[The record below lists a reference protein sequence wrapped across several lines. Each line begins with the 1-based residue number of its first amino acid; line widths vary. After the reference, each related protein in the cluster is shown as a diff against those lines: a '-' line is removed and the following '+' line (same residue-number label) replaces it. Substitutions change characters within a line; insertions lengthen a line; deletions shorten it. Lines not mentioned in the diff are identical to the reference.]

1 MVRPMTR
8 KAKTAS
14 AQWLGIPAFPI
25 PIFSGK
31 LVLCNSPEEW
41 DSVAAAF
48 DDVTGTNGCKGLA
61 MRYYSEEHGRVYA
74 IGVFDKAVDT
84 LVHELAHA
92 TFFLLGDVGVPVA
105 SGEDN
110 EAFTYLQGF
119 LMREVFPVF
128 LAKTK
133 Q

>member
-1 MVRPMTR
+1 MAR

-14 AQWLGIPAFPI
+14 VKLLGIPAFPI
-25 PIFSGK
+25 PIFGGK
-31 LVLCNSPEEW
+31 LVLCTSPQEW
-41 DSVAAAF
+41 DALAAAF
-48 DDVTGTNGCKGLA
+48 GDATGTDGCKGLA

-74 IGVFDKAVDT
+74 AGVFDKAVDT

-92 TFFLLGDVGVPVA
+92 TFFLLGDVGIPVA

-110 EAFTYLQGF
+110 ESFTYILGW
-119 LMREVFPVF
+119 LMRETFPVF
-128 LAKTK
+128 QAAIK

>member
-1 MVRPMTR
+1 MAR

-14 AQWLGIPAFPI
+14 VQWLGIPAFPI

-31 LVLCNSPEEW
+31 LVLCTSPQEW

-48 DDVTGTNGCKGLA
+48 DDVTGTDGCKGLA
-61 MRYYSEEHGRVYA
+61 MRYYSEEHGRIYA

-92 TFFLLGDVGVPVA
+92 TFFLLGDVGIPVA

-110 EAFTYLQGF
+110 EAFTYVQGF
-119 LMREVFPVF
+119 LMREVLPVF
-128 LAKTK
+128 LAATK